1 MELEFPGCEI
11 CYNPFDDKHRKPYY
25 ICPNDHISCLNCWNR
40 VLDGLNIDLDSD
52 PSGYGRCP
60 FGCGSNVYDDNEKCK
75 EISPMIVRH
84 LIQTQTY
91 YNAYQKIKEE
101 NEELKAGI
109 VKDNEVAGGFEQLR
123 KMTREWSQNVMM
135 ENQRLRQKEI
145 LTEEKSNK
153 IENELKIVD
162 DYLKDIEDRRK
173 TLLENNPDSYIQRSK
188 KLWEERH
195 QKLKEEEKN
204 VLLIQEE
211 VSKQKKII
219 SEEKINALKMIDE
232 AKQENINNGLQKIKL
247 EKRNIQVIE
256 REQFVNRQMTKLSKI
271 RNELQNKMYDFKK
284 RNEYFESTQ
293 ENLYQYVQ
301 FLQQRI
307 KNLENEKLNFKDSK
321 LSIEDEL
328 NIEKYFKTSEMLKQN
343 ASASQSTINQNM
355 VCDVSELNQGNEQQQ
370 QQQAIV
376 RRPMLAL
383 IPSLT
388 PESILNRVYRADRV
402 INNSQTP
409 TQNNVATNTPPVS
422 TNYNSNR
429 NANRVYS
436 QTDPIIYLSNRRL
449 QRQISFNEENDS
461 EELEET
467 FV

>member
-1 MELEFPGCEI
+1 M
-11 CYNPFDDKHRKPYY
+11 
-25 ICPNDHISCLNCWNR
+25 
-40 VLDGLNIDLDSD
+40 
-52 PSGYGRCP
+52 
-60 FGCGSNVYDDNEKCK
+60 
-75 EISPMIVRH
+75 
-84 LIQTQTY
+84 
-91 YNAYQKIKEE
+91 
-101 NEELKAGI
+101 
-109 VKDNEVAGGFEQLR
+109 
-123 KMTREWSQNVMM
+123 
-135 ENQRLRQKEI
+135 
-145 LTEEKSNK
+145 
-153 IENELKIVD
+153 
-162 DYLKDIEDRRK
+162 
-173 TLLENNPDSYIQRSK
+173 ENNPDSYIQRSK

-232 AKQENINNGLQKIKL
+232 AKRGNINNGLQKIKL

-370 QQQAIV
+370 QQQQQQAIV

-422 TNYNSNR
+422 TNYNNNR

-436 QTDPIIYLSNRRL
+436 LTDPTIYLSSRRL